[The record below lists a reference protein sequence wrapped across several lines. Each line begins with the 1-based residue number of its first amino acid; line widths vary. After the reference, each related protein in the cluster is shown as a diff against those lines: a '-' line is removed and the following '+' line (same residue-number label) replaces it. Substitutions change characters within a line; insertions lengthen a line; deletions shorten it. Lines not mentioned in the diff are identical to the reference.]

1 MACTVMLYDGS
12 RPLYGADIH
21 ISSGEDNSSL
31 LPDPIFEERGAKT
44 PVTAVGCLRKI
55 STVLSSHQF
64 ISDFVSPVATTLSF
78 I

>member
-21 ISSGEDNSSL
+21 ISSDTSSL
-31 LPDPIFEERGAKT
+31 SPDPIFEERGAKT